1 MECIF
6 VHSKCKTLIDC
17 EVFKA
22 SRMIALSWRGNEA
35 SSTQAWIKE
44 MATFVTLETLIY
56 VVRGKVHELEQ
67 IWTPLKGVLK
77 KHCSKNIL

>member
-22 SRMIALSWRGNEA
+22 SRMIALSGEGMKHLLRKLG
-35 SSTQAWIKE
+35 
-44 MATFVTLETLIY
+44 
-56 VVRGKVHELEQ
+56 
-67 IWTPLKGVLK
+67 LK
-77 KHCSKNIL
+77 KWQHLSLWKN